1 MLIDLASARYQD
13 LRGSCMPQLP
23 ALEDRVADG
32 TPAVDLC
39 LRRNNHQQEEHADRA
54 LFNIV
59 TGSAEA
65 MKRLHFSS
73 TAVPG
78 MASAEGAVVLIPG
91 MTSALLLAHEDG
103 SLSMP
108 PKHSVDA
115 PTSLA
120 EQLTVVAVCVRADIP
135 VRVLCWTS
143 LQQALV
149 GCFAITNQ
157 PQPQARPAVGAK
169 LEAVPQ
175 VNRARTEDVPTGP
188 VLWSL
193 FVKTLTGKRHHVHS
207 LHGASLVRDLKK
219 AVQDID
225 GMGWISGSW
234 QLAQTLV
241 YQLQGKRGQGQA
253 EYMWAQGHCS
263 FLQEAAALSWSCT
276 AWGTQR
282 WETRKRVVTFGFFG
296 NAGIGTRAGWGAKA
310 LLQAYRKVVKRSNSG
325 KPTGRLP
332 GKVVMVDEF
341 CSNRVSSAM
350 NCPQPCEAELDC
362 SKPTRPEGWKQDW
375 SGQVHTSQAEA
386 DAGHEGS

>member
-1 MLIDLASARYQD
+1 MELPRRTRRALTPRLLQAHAVYDARELIDLASARYQH
-13 LRGSCMPQLP
+13 LRDSCMPQLP

-39 LRRNNHQQEEHADRA
+39 LRRNNHQQEEHVDRA

-59 TGSAEA
+59 TGSAAA

-115 PTSLA
+115 PSSLA

-149 GCFAITNQ
+149 GCFATTHQ
-157 PQPQARPAVGAK
+157 PQPQARPAARAGPAVGARPAVTAK
-169 LEAVPQ
+169 VEAAPQ
-175 VNRARTEDVPTGP
+175 AKRARTENAPAGP

-193 FVKTLTGKRHHVHS
+193 FVMTLTGRRLHVHT
-207 LHGASLVRDLKK
+207 LHGASLVRDLKQ
-219 AVQDID
+219 AAQDINGVPPD
-225 GMGWISGSW
+225 QQRIIFAGR
-234 QLAQTLV
+234 QLADDQ
-241 YQLQGKRGQGQA
+241 
-253 EYMWAQGHCS
+253 
-263 FLQEAAALSWSCT
+263 
-276 AWGTQR
+276 
-282 WETRKRVVTFGFFG
+282 
-296 NAGIGTRAGWGAKA
+296 
-310 LLQAYRKVVKRSNSG
+310 LLQDCGLQCGSVVHQILRLSG
-325 KPTGRLP
+325 
-332 GKVVMVDEF
+332 D
-341 CSNRVSSAM
+341 
-350 NCPQPCEAELDC
+350 
-362 SKPTRPEGWKQDW
+362 
-375 SGQVHTSQAEA
+375 
-386 DAGHEGS
+386 

>member
-1 MLIDLASARYQD
+1 MPCTML
-13 LRGSCMPQLP
+13 LP

-39 LRRNNHQQEEHADRA
+39 LRRNNHQQEEHVDRA

-78 MASAEGAVVLIPG
+78 MASAGGAVVLIPG

-149 GCFAITNQ
+149 GCFATTHQ
-157 PQPQARPAVGAK
+157 PQPQARPAVGARPAVMAK
-169 LEAVPQ
+169 VEAAPQ
-175 VNRARTEDVPTGP
+175 AKRARTEDVPTGP
-188 VLWSL
+188 VPWSL
-193 FVKTLTGKRHHVHS
+193 VVQIQTGKTIQVTD
-207 LHGASLVRDLKK
+207 LNGASLVADVIQAIDDTEGILADIQRLVFAGRRLEHDRTLADYGLK
-219 AVQDID
+219 D
-225 GMGWISGSW
+225 GDTVHLIFN
-234 QLAQTLV
+234 L
-241 YQLQGKRGQGQA
+241 RG
-253 EYMWAQGHCS
+253 
-263 FLQEAAALSWSCT
+263 
-276 AWGTQR
+276 
-282 WETRKRVVTFGFFG
+282 
-296 NAGIGTRAGWGAKA
+296 
-310 LLQAYRKVVKRSNSG
+310 
-325 KPTGRLP
+325 
-332 GKVVMVDEF
+332 D
-341 CSNRVSSAM
+341 
-350 NCPQPCEAELDC
+350 
-362 SKPTRPEGWKQDW
+362 
-375 SGQVHTSQAEA
+375 
-386 DAGHEGS
+386 

>member
-1 MLIDLASARYQD
+1 MELPRSSLRALTPRLLQAHAVYDARELIDMASARYQD

-39 LRRNNHQQEEHADRA
+39 LRRNNYQQEEHVDRA

-157 PQPQARPAVGAK
+157 PHPQARPAVGAK

-175 VNRARTEDVPTGP
+175 VNRARTENAPAGP

-193 FVKTLTGKRHHVHS
+193 CVETLTGKRLHVHN
-207 LHGASLVRDLKK
+207 LHEASLVRDLKQ
-219 AVQDID
+219 AV
-225 GMGWISGSW
+225 
-234 QLAQTLV
+234 L
-241 YQLQGKRGQGQA
+241 
-253 EYMWAQGHCS
+253 
-263 FLQEAAALSWSCT
+263 LSEGIPT
-276 AWGTQR
+276 EQQR
-282 WETRKRVVTFGFFG
+282 IVV
-296 NAGIGTRAGWGAKA
+296 AGRN
-310 LLQAYRKVVKRSNSG
+310 LED
-325 KPTGRLP
+325 GRLLRDY
-332 GKVVMVDEF
+332 GLK
-341 CSNRVSSAM
+341 
-350 NCPQPCEAELDC
+350 
-362 SKPTRPEGWKQDW
+362 
-375 SGQVHTSQAEA
+375 
-386 DAGHEGS
+386 AGYTVLLVQSLKGD